1 MCSVSRFTVPTHTV
15 FMNDHIDV
23 AAFLTTWSPGVSRAA
38 PALVVFKQETEMPQ
52 TGEELAYLEAAKI
65 EPTAANLYDNVTKK
79 QNLYDRITAGDLGYL
94 SANSSH
100 HNPFSHCVFQYT
112 EVYSLY

>member
-1 MCSVSRFTVPTHTV
+1 
-15 FMNDHIDV
+15 MNDHIDV
-23 AAFLTTWSPGVSRAA
+23 AAFLTTFAPTPYNRVA
-38 PALVVFKQETEMPQ
+38 PALVVFKHTTNVAQ
-52 TGEELAYLEAAKI
+52 TAEELAYLAAAKI
-65 EPTAANLYDNVTKK
+65 EPTAANLYDNVTRMG
-79 QNLYDRITAGDLGYL
+79 NLYDRITGGDLGYL